1 MEISIKMPGGKETIT
16 HRSMC
21 IVCVEEEIFIFYD
34 PFFDGQARMEAI
46 GDIRWGSRRRL
57 PAAIRRM
64 VATCGPPTAYRQGP
78 GLGLDEADWKGVRA
92 PDSVTFVDQCSA
104 VR

>member
-78 GLGLDEADWKGVRA
+78 GLGTWM
-92 PDSVTFVDQCSA
+92 SWI
-104 VR
+104 

>member
-46 GDIRWGSRRRL
+46 GDIRWGSIQAGPWTGNIDVL
-57 PAAIRRM
+57 DLMEAIQSWASR
-64 VATCGPPTAYRQGP
+64 
-78 GLGLDEADWKGVRA
+78 
-92 PDSVTFVDQCSA
+92 VD
-104 VR
+104 VW